1 MKHFDSIVVGAGQAG
16 PSLAV
21 RLAAAGQ
28 SVAIVERNVFGGT
41 CVNTGCMPTKALVA
55 SAKIAHQA
63 RHAADWGIRIDG
75 PIGIDYARAQARAHA
90 ITLTSRG
97 NIESWLRGT
106 SNVTVLRGHARF
118 TSSNTL
124 DVNGEALTAAKIF
137 INAGGRAR
145 IPSFEGIGDVPY
157 LTNSS
162 LLELQTLPRHLVI
175 VGGGPI
181 GLEFGQMYRRFGSEV
196 TIIEMG
202 NRLLAREDEDVADAI
217 KEILEGEGVRFRL
230 GAKCISIHRDADGVK
245 VGVDCASGEPAV
257 TGSHVLLAVGRQP
270 NTDDL
275 GLDAAGVAVDA
286 RGQIQ
291 VDDQLRTNVRG
302 IWALGEVNGH
312 GGFTHTAYNDYEI
325 VAANLL
331 DQDERKIS
339 DRIETY
345 AIYIDPPLARFGLSE
360 TAALASGR
368 KYLVARRPMTRV
380 MRSVEKGESLGFMKA
395 IVDAETNRIAGAT
408 ILGVDGDE
416 AIHGL
421 LYATYAGGTAKTL
434 TRSMGIHPTVSELLP
449 TLLGDLQPLGVSS
462 RQ

>member
-1 MKHFDSIVVGAGQAG
+1 MKRFDAIVIGAGQAG
-16 PSLAV
+16 PSLAA

-28 SVAIVERNVFGGT
+28 KVAIIERNLLGGT

-63 RHAADWGIRIDG
+63 RRAADWGVQIEG
-75 PIGIDYARAQARAHA
+75 GARVDFAAVQARAHA

-97 NIESWLRGT
+97 NLESWLRGT
-106 SNVTVLRGHARF
+106 EGVSVFRGHARF
-118 TSSNTL
+118 TAPHTL
-124 DVNGEALTAAKIF
+124 DVNGESLGAERIF
-137 INAGGRAR
+137 INVGARAR
-145 IPSFEGIGDVPY
+145 IPELDGLSTVPY

-162 LLELQTLPRHLVI
+162 LLELTTLPRHLVI

-181 GLEFGQMYRRFGSEV
+181 GLEIGQMYRRFGSEV

-202 NRLLAREDEDVADAI
+202 NRLLPHEDDDVATTMR
-217 KEILEGEGVRFRL
+217 EILEAEGAQFRL
-230 GAKCISIHRDADGVK
+230 GATCLSLRPDPEGVR
-245 VGVDCASGEPAV
+245 VGVDCAAGSPSV

-275 GLDAAGVAVDA
+275 GLDRAGVTLGA
-286 RGQIQ
+286 RGHIQ
-291 VDDQLRTNVRG
+291 VDDELCTNVPG

-331 DQDERKIS
+331 DGDNRKIS

-345 AIYIDPPLARFGLSE
+345 AIYTDPPLARFGMSE
-360 TAALASGR
+360 TAAKKSGR
-368 KYLVARRPMTRV
+368 KYLVAHRPMTRV
-380 MRSVEKGESLGFMKA
+380 MRSVERGESLGFMKA

-408 ILGVDGDE
+408 IFGVDGDE

-421 LYATYAGGTAKTL
+421 LYATYAGATAKTI

-449 TLLGDLQPLGVSS
+449 TLLGDLRPLSPS
-462 RQ
+462 